1 MTSLEGRSSCL
12 PSSHSGRVHSLTPE
26 FKSSFFPPFYTLDA
40 PCIHSWE
47 KHCHEGTGRA
57 HGYVGEEE
65 LPVMEGDRGVLTED
79 AASDRW
85 KWGMLSGNGGMLSQ
99 NERTDMPGK
108 EYELTWNR
116 DRH

>member
-1 MTSLEGRSSCL
+1 
-12 PSSHSGRVHSLTPE
+12 
-26 FKSSFFPPFYTLDA
+26 
-40 PCIHSWE
+40 
-47 KHCHEGTGRA
+47 
-57 HGYVGEEE
+57 
-65 LPVMEGDRGVLTED
+65 MEGDRGVLTED

-99 NERTDMPGK
+99 NERTDTPGK